1 MNLTDLFIAQLE
13 SEAARTR
20 KTLERVP
27 EGKADWKPHANTFSH
42 LAHHRAQL
50 GVYLRLNDIAVP
62 SVYGPSAD
70 DQTFA

>member
-1 MNLTDLFIAQLE
+1 MTHWKLL
-13 SEAARTR
+13 AA
-20 KTLERVP
+20 
-27 EGKADWKPHANTFSH
+27 GKVVGDDPRYIVIRDTFAH